1 MIFYGIQ
8 VEKAIGRST
17 TDRRLMTTLEGGRP
31 ALSFVRGIAREK
43 ELLLVEVKPRTGRTH
58 QIRVA
63 GTMLKLWL
71 FNMLY
76 LLIIRIMVFLLGAS
90 DFRVFFFSAGSTLMI
105 VFEVMVLDDLI
116 KWCRNSPQSVENSL
130 LYANMFDAWKSDLV
144 RAHMEL
150 LS

>member
-1 MIFYGIQ
+1 
-8 VEKAIGRST
+8 
-17 TDRRLMTTLEGGRP
+17 
-31 ALSFVRGIAREK
+31 
-43 ELLLVEVKPRTGRTH
+43 
-58 QIRVA
+58 
-63 GTMLKLWL
+63 
-71 FNMLY
+71 
-76 LLIIRIMVFLLGAS
+76 
-90 DFRVFFFSAGSTLMI
+90 MI

>member
-1 MIFYGIQ
+1 

-90 DFRVFFFSAGSTLMI
+90 DFHVFFFRQARL
-105 VFEVMVLDDLI
+105 
-116 KWCRNSPQSVENSL
+116 
-130 LYANMFDAWKSDLV
+130 
-144 RAHMEL
+144 
-150 LS
+150 

>member
-1 MIFYGIQ
+1 VISYGIQ

-17 TDRRLMTTLEGGRP
+17 TDRRLMTTLDGGRP

-63 GTMLKLWL
+63 GTMLVVVISC
-71 FNMLY
+71 Y

-90 DFRVFFFSAGSTLMI
+90 DFHVFFFGR
-105 VFEVMVLDDLI
+105 LDSD
-116 KWCRNSPQSVENSL
+116 SV
-130 LYANMFDAWKSDLV
+130 
-144 RAHMEL
+144 
-150 LS
+150 